1 MSVRNGKPALIGGLS
16 RGAARLV
23 PGGAPRHTFS
33 GPGGQR
39 IAPRPAVAPISVAVI
54 ESQTVV
60 REGLRV
66 LIDAQADMQT
76 VGEASSLRGASEL
89 DVEPRVVLTTLD
101 LPDSRGDDVV
111 AGLRRRFPGASV
123 FVLSAVDHPAFV
135 QQVLAAGA
143 NGYLPKTGTAREL
156 FEGIRAVAG
165 GGTFLQ
171 PSLGVKL
178 ARWRDASSGVEGSG
192 GAVLSPRE
200 VKVLG
205 LVAVGHTNAEVAE
218 LLGVSL
224 RTVETHRA
232 RLLQKLG
239 RPTRAELVRFAYEFG
254 LIGPP
259 TDQ

>member
-1 MSVRNGKPALIGGLS
+1 MCVRNGKPALIGGLS

-54 ESQTVV
+54 ERQTVV

-89 DVEPRVVLTTLD
+89 DVEPASCSPRSTCPIPTATTSW
-101 LPDSRGDDVV
+101 PACGGDSR
-111 AGLRRRFPGASV
+111 ARPV
-123 FVLSAVDHPAFV
+123 FVLSVVDHPAFV

-192 GAVLSPRE
+192 GAVSPP
-200 VKVLG
+200 
-205 LVAVGHTNAEVAE
+205 
-218 LLGVSL
+218 
-224 RTVETHRA
+224 
-232 RLLQKLG
+232 G
-239 RPTRAELVRFAYEFG
+239 R
-254 LIGPP
+254 
-259 TDQ
+259 